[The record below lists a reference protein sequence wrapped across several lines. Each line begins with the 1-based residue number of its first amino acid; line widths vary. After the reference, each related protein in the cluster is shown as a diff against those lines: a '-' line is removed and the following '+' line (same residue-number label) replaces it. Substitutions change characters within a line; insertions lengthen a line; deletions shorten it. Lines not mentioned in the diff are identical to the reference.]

1 MNLNPDEIKAAIRT
15 KVIELAKALDMDA
28 SDVTDDDIL
37 PATGLLDSGA
47 ILELVVW
54 FEASYDFRIKQED
67 MNIDNLGS
75 INAMTNFLLSSKQA

>member
-1 MNLNPDEIKAAIRT
+1 MNLNPDEIKAALRA

-28 SDVTDDDIL
+28 SGVSDDDIL
-37 PATGLLDSGA
+37 PATGFLDSGA

-54 FEASYDFRIKQED
+54 YETAYGFRIQQED

-75 INAMTNFLLSSKQA
+75 IDAMTNFLLSRKQG